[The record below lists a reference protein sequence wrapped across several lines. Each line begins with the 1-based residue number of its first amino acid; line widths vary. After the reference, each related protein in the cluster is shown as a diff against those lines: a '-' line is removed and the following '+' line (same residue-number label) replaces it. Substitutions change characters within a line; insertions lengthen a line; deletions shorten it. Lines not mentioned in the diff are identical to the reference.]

1 MEVMERERERARERM
16 LVLVKRKKIAMEL
29 AAALAA
35 EDRSIFEK
43 HVACQL
49 LRIENGIWHMSRRLD
64 KCKHELA
71 IVDPP
76 SSSSHYLY
84 SITPPPLEA
93 APNPSLYLRNPLHLH
108 LCPPNTPFAR
118 APFTVCSSRRHA
130 GANSSN
136 SISSSRRESGCV
148 TVACEI
154 PVTAKSESCVST
166 AHTNVICEGP
176 ENVKIPESEESEDSD
191 SSSGISE
198 EEAAARVV
206 EEEQEEEEEEAA
218 AEEVSEEAAAREV
231 EVVEEVE
238 EVEEEEEEAA
248 APQAFAQLLHSL
260 CSVRIASPARGLE
273 TMTSS
278 RSRPSSVSRRGSP
291 MSRRISV
298 GWGHTQFKRPVVE
311 TPISPLAPI
320 LPLPEYMAVSRTCG
334 WIVSGLK

>member
-1 MEVMERERERARERM
+1 M
-16 LVLVKRKKIAMEL
+16 LVLVKRKKSAMER

-43 HVACQL
+43 QVACQL
-49 LRIENGIWHMSRRLD
+49 LWIEDGIWTMSRRLD

-93 APNPSLYLRNPLHLH
+93 APNPSLHLRNPLHLH
-108 LCPPNTPFAR
+108 LRPPNTPFAH
-118 APFTVCSSRRHA
+118 APFTVSSSRRHA

-136 SISSSRRESGCV
+136 SISSSRRESRGV

-154 PVTAKSESCVST
+154 PVTAQSESSVST
-166 AHTNVICEGP
+166 PHTNVICEGP
-176 ENVKIPESEESEDSD
+176 ENVEMPDGEEVEDSF
-191 SSSGISE
+191 SGISE

-206 EEEQEEEEEEAA
+206 EEEVEAA
-218 AEEVSEEAAAREV
+218 AEAESEKAAAREV
-231 EVVEEVE
+231 EVVEV
-238 EVEEEEEEAA
+238 VEEEAT

-278 RSRPSSVSRRGSP
+278 
-291 MSRRISV
+291 
-298 GWGHTQFKRPVVE
+298 
-311 TPISPLAPI
+311 
-320 LPLPEYMAVSRTCG
+320 
-334 WIVSGLK
+334 